1 VALEEIHLGA
11 AREEKPGSG
20 FDDRHERKIKVMADA
35 AQIPWGEAADFE
47 SPGQAAFYLQKFG
60 DLLSL
65 NGVPSEGEGV
75 FAVVNVVE
83 GDNHAVE
90 GKLKLSRLG
99 GHKAGRKNLPVVSL
113 KTIDEKTGG
122 FVHLRSVFLMF
133 DTQEIS

>member
-1 VALEEIHLGA
+1 
-11 AREEKPGSG
+11 
-20 FDDRHERKIKVMADA
+20 M
-35 AQIPWGEAADFE
+35 
-47 SPGQAAFYLQKFG
+47 
-60 DLLSL
+60 